1 MSYRCGVGGIRSA
14 KGWPALA
21 LAVGM
26 VVASTGCDDGSG
38 ASTATPEVAAS
49 GAFIAVIDWEV
60 SEYEPMVN
68 EDGDVELPV
77 VYVAP
82 AGGGTIDV
90 GIQAAVVEATVET
103 AIVRF
108 ADEAGEALD
117 SDVEGEPVKDDGVLL
132 IVGDMPEPS
141 RTIELGVVRYQSVDD
156 DSILTVTIR
165 AVGDG
170 DGAEVVSTLKN

>member
-1 MSYRCGVGGIRSA
+1 MPYRCSVGGTRSA
-14 KGWPALA
+14 ARWPTLA
-21 LAVGM
+21 LAVGI

-38 ASTATPEVAAS
+38 TSTDTSEVAAS

-60 SEYEPMVN
+60 SEYEPIVN
-68 EDGDVELPV
+68 DDGDVELPV

-108 ADEAGEALD
+108 ADEAGEALYTD
-117 SDVEGEPVKDDGVLL
+117 IEGEPVKDDGVLL
-132 IVGDMPEPS
+132 IVGDMPDSS
-141 RTIELGVVRYQSVDD
+141 RTIELGVVRYRSIDD
-156 DSILTVTIR
+156 DSTLTIEIT
-165 AVGDG
+165 ASA
-170 DGAEVVSTLKN
+170 DGAEVVSALKN

>member
-1 MSYRCGVGGIRSA
+1 MR
-14 KGWPALA
+14 WPTLA

-38 ASTATPEVAAS
+38 ASPATPTVAAS
-49 GAFIAVIDWEV
+49 GALIAVIDWEV
-60 SEYEPMVN
+60 GEYEPMVN

-117 SDVEGEPVKDDGVLL
+117 TDVEGEPVKDDGVLL
-132 IVGDMPEPS
+132 IVGDMPDSS
-141 RTIELGVVRYQSVDD
+141 RTIELGVVRYRSVDD
-156 DSILTVTIR
+156 DSMLVIEITVS
-165 AVGDG
+165 A
-170 DGAEVVSTLKN
+170 DGAEVVTTLRN

>member
-1 MSYRCGVGGIRSA
+1 MPYRYGVGGTRSA
-14 KGWPALA
+14 ARWPALA
-21 LAVGM
+21 LAVGIA
-26 VVASTGCDDGSG
+26 VASTGCDDGSG
-38 ASTATPEVAAS
+38 ASPATPEV
-49 GAFIAVIDWEV
+49 GATGALIAVIDWEV

-90 GIQAAVVEATVET
+90 GVQAAVVEATVET

-117 SDVEGEPVKDDGVLL
+117 TDVDGEPVKDDGVLL
-132 IVGDMPEPS
+132 IVGDMPDPS
-141 RTIELGVVRYQSVDD
+141 RTIEFGVVRYRSIDD
-156 DSILTVTIR
+156 DAVLTVEIR
-165 AVGDG
+165 ASA
-170 DGAEVVSTLKN
+170 DGAEVVSTVRN